1 MFFCYHLKTGQTTTS
16 KKYQGSDHYKC
27 VKIDPKVAHTF
38 GQTFTREP
46 GGGMSQFCMKHLR
59 LCV

>member
-38 GQTFTREP
+38 SQTLTREP
-46 GGGMSQFCMKHLR
+46 GGGISQF
-59 LCV
+59 